1 MSSIGH
7 LALGVYGYGCEDALT
22 HLMNYIWPNVF
33 ETSPHV
39 VQAFMS
45 AMEGMRL
52 GLGPC
57 KVLQYALQVSP
68 LWNIISPDDVF
79 WLTTECLNLVLPV
92 LFLGDLPYNQK

>member
-1 MSSIGH
+1 MIRFLVVVVLRRDLVHRQTSMSSIGH

-57 KVLQYALQVSP
+57 KVLQYALQVSHCQ
-68 LWNIISPDDVF
+68 V
-79 WLTTECLNLVLPV
+79 
-92 LFLGDLPYNQK
+92 